1 VLDKIYS
8 ILRWGNNMKAW
19 LLKEAG
25 SIHNMVWSDIAD
37 PKEENGELLVKVH
50 AVALNPVD
58 YKVATNGNPAWNY
71 PHIVGVDLAGEVVSV
86 GDGVT
91 SHKVGDRVAVHTNL
105 AKKGAFAE
113 FAVVDARA
121 AGRIPDEVSFEDA
134 AAILCAGMTAYE
146 AVVQKL
152 NVTHKKNILIHAGA
166 GGVGGIAI
174 QLAKMQGLRVF
185 TTASKSNHA
194 WVQKL
199 GADVVIEY
207 KEENV
212 TDRIMKETNGRGADL
227 ILNTVGRDVA
237 TADLE
242 RLAFS
247 GHLAYIAGAPDLSGI
262 KPFSLSPS
270 IHEVALGAAHA
281 SGEDRAV
288 SNLALMAEELMGM
301 VKDGRLESLVTK
313 VLPREEL
320 VEGLKE
326 LQGRHVRGK
335 IIVKM

>member
-1 VLDKIYS
+1 
-8 ILRWGNNMKAW
+8 MKAW

-25 SIHNMVWSDIAD
+25 SLDHMEWGEIAD
-37 PKEENGELLVKVH
+37 PKEGNGELLVRVR

-58 YKVATNGNPAWNY
+58 YKVATNGNPAWSY
-71 PHIVGVDLAGEVVSV
+71 PHIVGVDLAGEVISV
-86 GDGVT
+86 GDGV
-91 SHKVGDRVAVHTNL
+91 SDFKAGDRVAVHTSL
-105 AKKGAFAE
+105 AKRGAFAE
-113 FAVVDARA
+113 LAIVDARA
-121 AGRIPDEVSFEDA
+121 AGRIPDDVSFEDA

-152 NVTHKKNILIHAGA
+152 NTTHKKNILIHAGA
-166 GGVGGIAI
+166 GGVGGFAI
-174 QLAKMQGLRVF
+174 QLAKMQGLKVF
-185 TTASKSNHA
+185 TTASTSNHE
-194 WVQKL
+194 WVKDL
-199 GADVVIEY
+199 GADVAIDY

-212 TDRIMKETNGRGADL
+212 TDRIMEETNGRGADL
-227 ILNTVGRDVA
+227 ILNTVGREVA

-247 GHLAYIAGAPDLSGI
+247 GHLAYIAGGPDLSGV

-281 SGEDRAV
+281 SGDDRAV
-288 SNLALMAEELMGM
+288 SNLAFMAEELMSM
-301 VKDGRLESLVTK
+301 VSDGRLESLVTK
-313 VLPREEL
+313 VLQREEL
-320 VEGLKE
+320 VDGLKE

>member
-1 VLDKIYS
+1 
-8 ILRWGNNMKAW
+8 MKAW

-25 SIHNMVWSDIAD
+25 SLDYMEWGEIAD
-37 PKEENGELLVKVH
+37 PKEENGELLVRVK

-58 YKVATNGNPAWNY
+58 YKVATNGNPAWSY

-86 GDGVT
+86 GEGV
-91 SHKVGDRVAVHTNL
+91 SGFVAGDRVAVHTNL
-105 AKKGAFAE
+105 GKKGAFAE
-113 FAVVDARA
+113 LAVVDARA
-121 AGRIPDEVSFEDA
+121 AGHIPNEVSFEDA

-152 NVTHKKNILIHAGA
+152 NATHKKNILIHAGA
-166 GGVGGIAI
+166 GGVGGFAI
-174 QLAKMQGLRVF
+174 QLAKMQGLKVF
-185 TTASKSNHA
+185 TTASKSNHD
-194 WVQKL
+194 WVKNL
-199 GADVVIEY
+199 GADVAIDY

-212 TDRIMKETNGRGADL
+212 TDRIMEETNGRGADL

-237 TADLE
+237 TEDLD

-247 GHLAYIAGAPDLSGI
+247 GHLAYIAGGPDLSGV

-281 SGEDRAV
+281 SDEDRAV
-288 SNLALMAEELMGM
+288 GNLAFMAEELMGM
-301 VKDGRLESLVTK
+301 VKDGRLESLVTE

-320 VEGLKE
+320 VEGLKK

>member
-1 VLDKIYS
+1 
-8 ILRWGNNMKAW
+8 MKAW

-25 SIHNMVWSDIAD
+25 NLDHLKWGEIAD
-37 PKEENGELLVKVH
+37 PKEEKGELLIKVR

-58 YKVATNGNPAWNY
+58 YKVALNGNPAWSY

-86 GDGVT
+86 GEAVT
-91 SHKVGDRVAVHTNL
+91 GFKAGDRVAVHTSL
-105 AKKGAFAE
+105 GKKGAFAE
-113 FAVVDARA
+113 LAVVDARA

-152 NVTHKKNILIHAGA
+152 NTTHKKNILIHAGA
-166 GGVGGIAI
+166 GGVGGFAI

-185 TTASKSNHA
+185 TTASASNHE
-194 WVQKL
+194 WVKNL
-199 GADVVIEY
+199 GADVAIGY

-212 TDRIMKETNGRGADL
+212 TDRIMEETNGRGADL

-237 TADLE
+237 TEDLD

-247 GHLAYIAGAPDLSGI
+247 GHLAYIAGAPDLSGV

-281 SGEDRAV
+281 SGDDRAV
-288 SNLALMAEELMGM
+288 KNLAFMAEELMEM

-313 VLPREEL
+313 VLPCDEL
-320 VEGLKE
+320 VQGLKE
-326 LQGRHVRGK
+326 LQGRHVKGK

>member
-1 VLDKIYS
+1 
-8 ILRWGNNMKAW
+8 MKAW

-25 SIHNMVWSDIAD
+25 SLDYMKWGEIAD
-37 PKEENGELLVKVH
+37 PKEENGELLVRVK

-58 YKVATNGNPAWNY
+58 YKVATNGNSAWNY

-86 GDGVT
+86 GEGVRGFNA
-91 SHKVGDRVAVHTNL
+91 GDRVAIHTNL
-105 AKKGAFAE
+105 GKKGAFAE
-113 FAVVDARA
+113 LAVVDARA
-121 AGRIPDEVSFEDA
+121 AGRIPDEVTYEDA

-152 NVTHKKNILIHAGA
+152 NSTHKKNILIHAGA
-166 GGVGGIAI
+166 GGVGGFAI
-174 QLAKMQGLRVF
+174 QLSKMQGLKVF
-185 TTASKSNHA
+185 TTASKSNHE
-194 WVQKL
+194 WVKNL
-199 GADVVIEY
+199 GADVAIDY

-212 TDRIMKETNGRGADL
+212 TERIMEETNGRGADL
-227 ILNTVGRDVA
+227 ILNTVGRDAA
-237 TADLE
+237 TEDLE

-247 GHLAYIAGAPDLSGI
+247 GHLAYIAGAPDLSGV

-281 SGEDRAV
+281 SGDDRAV
-288 SNLALMAEELMGM
+288 SNLAFMAEELMGM
-301 VKDGRLESLVTK
+301 VKDGRLKSLVTK

>member
-1 VLDKIYS
+1 
-8 ILRWGNNMKAW
+8 MKAW

-25 SIHNMVWSDIAD
+25 SLDNMEWGEIAD
-37 PKEENGELLVKVH
+37 PKEGKGELLVRVK

-58 YKVATNGNPAWNY
+58 YKVVTNGNPAWSY

-86 GDGVT
+86 GEGVT
-91 SHKVGDRVAVHTNL
+91 DFSAGDRVAVHTNL
-105 AKKGAFAE
+105 GKKGAFAE
-113 FAVVDARA
+113 LAVVDARA
-121 AGRIPDEVSFEDA
+121 VGRIPDEVSFEDA

-152 NVTHKKNILIHAGA
+152 NATHKKNILIHAGA
-166 GGVGGIAI
+166 GGVGGFAI
-174 QLAKMQGLRVF
+174 QLAKMQGLKVF
-185 TTASKSNHA
+185 TTASKSNHD
-194 WVQKL
+194 WVKNL
-199 GADVVIEY
+199 GADVAIDY

-212 TDRIMKETNGRGADL
+212 TDRIMEETNGRGADL

-237 TADLE
+237 TEDLE

-247 GHLAYIAGAPDLSGI
+247 GHLAYIAGGPDLSGV

-288 SNLALMAEELMGM
+288 SNLGFMAEELMGM

>member
-1 VLDKIYS
+1 
-8 ILRWGNNMKAW
+8 MKAW

-25 SIHNMVWSDIAD
+25 SLDHMEWGEIAD
-37 PKEENGELLVKVH
+37 PKEGNGELLVRVT

-58 YKVATNGNPAWNY
+58 YKVATNGNPAWSY

-86 GDGVT
+86 GEGV
-91 SHKVGDRVAVHTNL
+91 SGFKAGDRVAVHTNL

-113 FAVVDARA
+113 LAVVDARA

-134 AAILCAGMTAYE
+134 ASILCAGMTAYE

-152 NVTHKKNILIHAGA
+152 NTTHKKNILIHAGA
-166 GGVGGIAI
+166 GGVGGFAI
-174 QLAKMQGLRVF
+174 QLAKMQGLKVF
-185 TTASKSNHA
+185 TTASKSNHD
-194 WVQKL
+194 WVKNL
-199 GADVVIEY
+199 GADVAIDY
-207 KEENV
+207 KEESV
-212 TDRIMKETNGRGADL
+212 TDRIMEETNGRGADL
-227 ILNTVGRDVA
+227 ILNTVGREVA
-237 TADLE
+237 TEDLE

-247 GHLAYIAGAPDLSGI
+247 GHLAYIAGAPDLSGV

-288 SNLALMAEELMGM
+288 SNLAFMAEELMGK
-301 VKDGRLESLVTK
+301 VKDGRLESLVSE
-313 VLPREEL
+313 VIPREEL
-320 VEGLKE
+320 VEGLKK